1 MAKTLSSLVGGG
13 AFPFVNEI
21 PWAAGSP
28 ALLKNLDA
36 YFGNTVANQQKL
48 GHGFQWF
55 SADASI
61 PTTWTNY
68 LSLTGPGC
76 IDFLAVYMES
86 GADADDVEMRIDI
99 DGNTGPVMPNMWTA
113 SSQISDGHILIGCVP
128 WDNAAEAPLVQTI
141 EFEPLYFSTGFD
153 LYMQGETG
161 TVSNY
166 YEGIY
171 RWYETQ

>member
-99 DGNTGPVMPNMWTA
+99 DGNTGPVMPNMSTAA
-113 SSQISDGHILIGCVP
+113 SSSPCTSQPVLTCTCRGRR
-128 WDNAAEAPLVQTI
+128 APSPTTMRA
-141 EFEPLYFSTGFD
+141 YTGG
-153 LYMQGETG
+153 MKRNE
-161 TVSNY
+161 V
-166 YEGIY
+166 
-171 RWYETQ
+171 